1 MAYEEVKNPIPGPD
15 AFGSTGDTAVLS
27 QAALL
32 LLVGTE
38 LRGDRY
44 ALSGRARAR
53 GLGQAMEAIPRSDLR
68 RINPPRLRPIGGER
82 INFESVQDSLESQY
96 GARIPLSR
104 TREIGEFIP
113 QPDPEVCFDLAER
126 LYQEPEPFNAAQ
138 LLELYVNQENELLRV
153 AAAVSYFDLSAEP
166 ARLLT
171 VLEEGTLSDEALVL
185 DIAATALARIDP
197 GHPRLLELTQFP
209 STEADDTP
217 AHTSLLIHGTF
228 ARNSLWWQPGGDFHT
243 YVLNNV
249 RPDLYS
255 GADRFDWSGGYS
267 DQARALAA
275 DQLHLWIASKGL
287 PQPGLFTHSHGGSVA
302 MLASHQQSLDFGE
315 LVLLSCPVHVD
326 KYMPDFNS
334 VQKVVS
340 IRVRLD
346 LVILADRGGQRYR
359 HPQIEEN
366 ILPIWFEH
374 SATHEPAV
382 WEKHNVAALL

>member
-1 MAYEEVKNPIPGPD
+1 MPYEEVNTPIPGPD
-15 AFGSTGDTAVLS
+15 AFGSTGDAAVLS

-32 LLVGTE
+32 LLLGTE

-53 GLGQAMEAIPRSDLR
+53 GLGSTMEAIPRRDLR

-82 INFESVQDSLESQY
+82 INFERVQDSLESQY
-96 GARIPLSR
+96 GSRIPLSR
-104 TREIGEFIP
+104 TREIREFIP
-113 QPDPEVCFDLAER
+113 QPDPEVCFELADR
-126 LYQEPEPFNAAQ
+126 LYQEREPFNAAQ

-153 AAAVSYFDLSAEP
+153 AAAASYFDLSAEP
-166 ARLLT
+166 TRFVT
-171 VLEEGTLSDEALVL
+171 VLEQGTFSDEALVR
-185 DIAATALARIDP
+185 DVATMALTRLDP

-209 STEADDTP
+209 PTEADDTP

-228 ARNSLWWQPGGDFHT
+228 ARNSEWWQPGGDFHT
-243 YVLNNV
+243 YLLNNV

-255 GADRFDWSGGYS
+255 EADRFDWSGGYS

-275 DQLHLWIASKGL
+275 DQLHRWITSKGL
-287 PQPGLFTHSHGGSVA
+287 PQPTLFSHSHGGSVA
-302 MLASHQQSLDFGE
+302 MLASHQPGLNIGE

-326 KYMPDFNS
+326 KYMPDFNR
-334 VQKVVS
+334 VQQVVS

-366 ILPIWFEH
+366 ILPIWFDH
-374 SATHEPAV
+374 SASHEPAV
-382 WEKHNVAALL
+382 WVKHNVAALL